1 MSTMH
6 KPVDEETQKKE
17 TLELQ
22 QRMSE
27 IRHKLLVLSGKGGVG
42 KSTVAVNLAV
52 ALAKASHEVG
62 LLDVDIHGPSV
73 PKLMGLEGQT
83 VCSDG
88 VAARPV
94 KLADNLAVMS
104 IGFLLASKADA
115 VIWRGPLKYKV
126 IRQFLKDVAWGR
138 LDYLVIDCPPGTGDE
153 PLSVAQLAGP
163 SAEAIIVT
171 TPQELSISDV
181 RRCVTFC
188 RQINLPVLGVL
199 ENMSG
204 FVCPQCGARIDLF
217 KVGGGETLAHET
229 KVPFLGRIPFDPE
242 IVISGDSG
250 MPYAGRDV
258 AGPSL
263 AALKA
268 VVETL
273 LSRERAADQD
283 RTTAQVH

>member
-6 KPVDEETQKKE
+6 KPVDEETRKRE

-22 QRMSE
+22 HRMAE
-27 IRHKLLVLSGKGGVG
+27 IQHKLLVLSGKGGVG

-52 ALAKASHEVG
+52 ALAKAGRQVG

-73 PKLMGLEGQT
+73 PKLTGLEAQT
-83 VCSDG
+83 VHSDG
-88 VAARPV
+88 VGVLPV
-94 KLADNLAVMS
+94 RVADNLAVMS
-104 IGFLLASKADA
+104 IGFLLTSKADA
-115 VIWRGPLKYKV
+115 VIWRGPLKYNV
-126 IRQFLKDVAWGR
+126 IRQFLKDVAWGT

-163 SAEAIIVT
+163 NAEAIIVT
-171 TPQELSISDV
+171 TPQDLSVSDV

-188 RQINLPVLGVL
+188 RQVNLPILGVL

-204 FVCPQCGARIDLF
+204 FTCPQCGTRIDLF

-242 IVISGDSG
+242 IVVSGDSG
-250 MPYAGRDV
+250 APFAYGDV
-258 AGPSL
+258 AGPSV

-268 VVETL
+268 VVERL
-273 LSRERAADQD
+273 LSREGAAD
-283 RTTAQVH
+283 RGRETEKVH

>member
-1 MSTMH
+1 MNTMH
-6 KPVDEETQKKE
+6 TPVDEETQKRE

-27 IRHKLLVLSGKGGVG
+27 IHHKLLVLSGKGGVG

-52 ALAKASHEVG
+52 ALAKVGREVG

-73 PKLMGLEGQT
+73 PKLIGLEGQT
-83 VCSDG
+83 VRSDG
-88 VAARPV
+88 VAVLPV
-94 KLADNLAVMS
+94 RVANNLAVMS

-153 PLSVAQLAGP
+153 PLSVVQLAGP
-163 SAEAIIVT
+163 NAEALIVT
-171 TPQELSISDV
+171 TPQQLSVSDV

-188 RQINLPVLGVL
+188 KQVNLTVLGIL

-217 KVGGGETLAHET
+217 KVGGGETLARET

-250 MPYAGRDV
+250 VPFADRDV

-263 AALKA
+263 AALRA
-268 VVETL
+268 VVESL
-273 LSRERAADQD
+273 VNREGAVDQEA
-283 RTTAQVH
+283 RTEQIH

>member
-6 KPVDEETQKKE
+6 KPIDEETRTRE
-17 TLELQ
+17 TFELQ
-22 QRMSE
+22 QRMAE
-27 IRHKLLVLSGKGGVG
+27 IQHKLLVLSGKGGVG

-52 ALAKASHEVG
+52 ALAKAGRQVG

-83 VCSDG
+83 VHSDG
-88 VAARPV
+88 RAILPV
-94 KLADNLAVMS
+94 KVADNLAVMS

-115 VIWRGPLKYKV
+115 VIWRGPLKYNV
-126 IRQFLKDVAWGR
+126 IRQFLKDVAWGK

-163 SAEAIIVT
+163 EAEALIVT
-171 TPQELSISDV
+171 TPQELSICDV

-188 RQINLPVLGVL
+188 RQVNLPVLGVL

-217 KVGGGETLAHET
+217 KAGGGETLARET
-229 KVPFLGRIPFDPE
+229 NVPFLGRIPFDPE
-242 IVISGDSG
+242 IVVSGDSG
-250 MPYAGRDV
+250 VPFGGRDV
-258 AGPSL
+258 AGPAL
-263 AALKA
+263 AALES
-268 VVETL
+268 VVERL
-273 LSRERAADQD
+273 LSREQAADQG
-283 RTTAQVH
+283 RKTEKVH